1 MTTSSLL
8 PEAQYPQ
15 FASDAPA
22 EWEDGVAGAFEPV
35 DGSTYVY
42 SQRANQSYKRLSR
55 TIDVPAGGATLTFQ
69 TSYDLEPDFDYMFV
83 EAHTVGS
90 DDWTT
95 LPDVSGDTTTNEPG
109 ISCTDGWTEDLHPFL
124 NHYQTLNS
132 DGTCS
137 PTGNIGSPPGEWNA
151 ATGRSPGWVTWEIDL
166 SAYAGQTVE
175 VAIAQVND
183 PAVQGINAFVDDIQV
198 STGEGT
204 TSFED
209 DGDPLDGWTISGV
222 ARGLRARIPNDWE
235 PTGSVGFEE
244 GSVVSTDDSLFFGFG
259 FEGVS
264 TTAQRNE
271 LLGRAMNYL
280 FGSP

>member
-1 MTTSSLL
+1 
-8 PEAQYPQ
+8 
-15 FASDAPA
+15 
-22 EWEDGVAGAFEPV
+22 
-35 DGSTYVY
+35 
-42 SQRANQSYKRLSR
+42 
-55 TIDVPAGGATLTFQ
+55 
-69 TSYDLEPDFDYMFV
+69 MFV

-95 LPDVSGDTTTNEPG
+95 LPDVSGDNTTNEPG

-151 ATGRSPGWVTWEIDL
+151 ATGRSPGWETWEVDL

-209 DGDPLDGWTISGV
+209 DGDTLDGWTTPGSPAGSETN
-222 ARGLRARIPNDWE
+222 PNDWE
-235 PTGSVGFEE
+235 PHRLGRVRGGLGGLHRRQPLLRLRVRGSEH
-244 GSVVSTDDSLFFGFG
+244 DRA
-259 FEGVS
+259 
-264 TTAQRNE
+264 AQRAARTGDE
-271 LLGRAMNYL
+271 LPVRLTLGDGRRTAAARARPAPRARC
-280 FGSP
+280 GSSSAA